1 MKPPLVPDVLELGRS
16 IRWMWEIQMIKV
28 QVLSLSLAAVLV
40 GPVHAQS
47 CSGGDG
53 GGIDATGNQCST
65 PNNVVVSA
73 QHPSF
78 WDRYEP
84 LIRWAKM
91 SGRSSTPTVVAAPAS
106 RMGRAAVP
114 ASALVRTAKVQNGS
128 EAPCSG
134 GAYGGMDVNGNQCGE
149 ALAPEGSKL
158 VARN

>member
-1 MKPPLVPDVLELGRS
+1 MNKL
-16 IRWMWEIQMIKV
+16 QM
-28 QVLSLSLAAVLV
+28 LSLSLAAVLV

-65 PNNVVVSA
+65 PNNVVASTE
-73 QHPSF
+73 HPLF
-78 WDRYEP
+78 WDRYVP

-91 SGRSSTPTVVAAPAS
+91 SGPSSTPTVVAVPAS

-114 ASALVRTAKVQNGS
+114 ASAPVKTAKVHNES

-134 GAYGGMDVNGNQCGE
+134 GAYGGMDVNGMQCGE
-149 ALAPEGSKL
+149 APAPEGSNL
-158 VARN
+158 VAQNKAP

>member
-1 MKPPLVPDVLELGRS
+1 
-16 IRWMWEIQMIKV
+16 MIKV
-28 QVLSLSLAAVLV
+28 QMLSLSLAAVLV

-47 CSGGDG
+47 CSGGHG
-53 GGIDATGNQCST
+53 GGIDATGNECSK
-65 PNNVVVSA
+65 PDNVAASTEYRL
-73 QHPSF
+73 F
-78 WDRYEP
+78 WERYEP
-84 LIRWAKM
+84 LIRLAKS

-106 RMGRAAVP
+106 RMVRVAVP
-114 ASALVRTAKVQNGS
+114 ASAPVKTAKVQNGS